1 MNGAK
6 HGPRFWAG
14 NLLLAI
20 SLVLLFFMGS
30 IWPLLGNWTMGL
42 WMILAGVGM
51 YLVTSEKGP
60 SSHLPD

>member
-1 MNGAK
+1 MNDIK

-14 NLLLAI
+14 NLLLGLA
-20 SLVLLFFMGS
+20 LVLLFFLGS
-30 IWPLLGNWTMGL
+30 IWPLLGNWTFGL

-60 SSHLPD
+60 ASHIPD